1 MFWSIPVPLHSPWI
15 NLDANLGSL
24 SLINHWGSP
33 NRGKTC
39 CTINPAVSSTI
50 IASLHGMNMATLL
63 QLWFMTVSMESYPC
77 DIGNLV
83 MKSSMTVSNG
93 IASGFGYI
101 GCRGTQV
108 GRVLILCCWHSAHPF
123 TYSIT
128 SLHMF
133 GHQYLLLV
141 N

>member
-1 MFWSIPVPLHSPWI
+1 MFCSVPMPLHRPQM
-15 NLDANLGSL
+15 NLDANFRSRSL
-24 SLINHWGSP
+24 MNHCGSP
-33 NRGKTC
+33 NCGNTC
-39 CTINPAVSSTI
+39 CTISPAISSAI
-50 IASLHGMNMATLL
+50 IASLHGINIAALL
-63 QLWFMTVSMESYPC
+63 QSWSVTVSMESYPC
-77 DIGNLV
+77 DTGSLV
-83 MKSSMTVSNG
+83 MKSSVTVSKG